1 MLITINYRTHHG
13 WISRNINNTIHEGGV
28 NMIVIPDALQ
38 AYCILIKY
46 FGFDKSW
53 TSFEQW
59 QYKFKDLF

>member
-13 WISRNINNTIHEGGV
+13 WISRNINSFIYEGGV
-28 NMIVIPDALQ
+28 NMIIIPKALNT
-38 AYCILIKY
+38 YCILVKH